1 MNENLKID
9 KSIDK
14 LYFPELDGLRFLAF
28 LLVFVHHSSLFSKLR
43 TNGWI
48 GVDLFFVLSSFLFTK
63 LLIAEYY
70 KTNTISFKK
79 FYLRRI
85 FRIWPIYFLF
95 IGFSF
100 TLYLLSKGQI
110 TNNIGIRIFGLFAFS
125 DNIMTAIYG
134 WNPMP
139 FIAHLW
145 TIAYEEQFYVFVP
158 IIIFLLIRSS
168 FKTKVIFITS
178 IYILFSGIRLAL
190 IANNVTSTVLYVL
203 PITHFESIIM
213 GMVIGFGGYD
223 FLLEKI
229 KPLIIGLIGILFFAL
244 LYLPY
249 LVDTSDG
256 NITSYWD
263 LLHYSL
269 IGISTSL
276 VIFSVSNSKLLKKI
290 FSKSLFVFLGKRSYG
305 LYVYHSL
312 GIAVGSYLIAH
323 SSILPSNSLV
333 SFIYSFSFTVIVSI
347 ISYKFIE
354 TPFLKLKKK
363 FEVIKS
369 RPI

>member
-1 MNENLKID
+1 
-9 KSIDK
+9 
-14 LYFPELDGLRFLAF
+14 
-28 LLVFVHHSSLFSKLR
+28 
-43 TNGWI
+43 
-48 GVDLFFVLSSFLFTK
+48 
-63 LLIAEYY
+63 
-70 KTNTISFKK
+70 
-79 FYLRRI
+79 
-85 FRIWPIYFLF
+85 
-95 IGFSF
+95 
-100 TLYLLSKGQI
+100 
-110 TNNIGIRIFGLFAFS
+110 
-125 DNIMTAIYG
+125 MTAIYG